1 MSRSIHSLIRR
12 YQDQQLNAE
21 EVRKLEDLLRTDPNA
36 LEIFRQET
44 NLIATIEDIAC
55 EQYPDVSDAI
65 VPLPTHLPQLPTHL
79 PQLPTQLPQLPSV
92 SSARWVMATGW
103 LVACI
108 AASLLIATFIS
119 PSSNTVNDDIATIIG
134 VNGPLQ
140 WTGNGGQVRSD
151 LIVGMQLPGGTI
163 DGIAPESWFA
173 LEFDDGS
180 VVVTSGNSMLAFSD
194 LGQKVLHLKEGRLS
208 ADVTPQPNGSPMLI
222 HTRSAI
228 LEIVGT
234 SFDID
239 TDLAATALNV
249 TEGKVRVKRRSDGQL
264 VEVTAQHQVIAAA
277 DHHLSV
283 TQIPQVAHYWQSQ
296 LQGGPR
302 RSYGRWLP
310 GAAEQGGPMLH
321 CIPHLTEEGKTIYTA
336 SFAVTVADAAPV
348 MTSAQTM
355 IQVEG
360 HLDRATDLYIG
371 MTLKTVK
378 GDFAGRF
385 QVVLPSEEFQSDE
398 RFKHTL
404 RIENFALDPSL
415 SAMKDN
421 LASKSH
427 ELIVDSIWCHTL
439 YQQAG
444 LAITSVELKEQ
455 SE

>member
-1 MSRSIHSLIRR
+1 MSRSIQSLVRR
-12 YQDQQLNAE
+12 YQDQQLNDE
-21 EVRKLEDLLRTDPNA
+21 EVRKLDDLLRTDPDA
-36 LEIFRQET
+36 REIFRQET

-55 EQYPDVSDAI
+55 EQGLD
-65 VPLPTHLPQLPTHL
+65 PLVDTATAPPADQIHGSLSGPF
-79 PQLPTQLPQLPSV
+79 S
-92 SSARWVMATGW
+92 RWMMATSW
-103 LVACI
+103 LVAVI
-108 AASLLIATFIS
+108 SASLLIATFAS
-119 PSSNTVNDDIATIIG
+119 PSASTQTETIATIIG

-151 LIVGMQLPGGTI
+151 LTVGMPLSGGTI
-163 DGIAPESWFA
+163 DGVSPESWFA

-194 LGQKVLHLKEGRLS
+194 LGQKVLLLKAGKLS
-208 ADVTPQPNGSPMLI
+208 ADVTPQPDGFPMLI

-264 VEVTAQHQVIAAA
+264 VDVPAQHQVIAAA
-277 DHHLSV
+277 DQDLNV
-283 TQIPQVAHYWQSQ
+283 TQIPQVAHHWQSQ
-296 LQGGPR
+296 LQDGPR
-302 RSYGRWLP
+302 RTYGRWLP
-310 GAAEQGGPMLH
+310 ATSDSGPMLH
-321 CIPHLTEEGKTIYTA
+321 CIPHLTETNQTIYTS

-348 MTSAQTM
+348 MTNAQTM
-355 IQVEG
+355 IEVEG
-360 HLDRATDLYIG
+360 HLDRATDLYVG
-371 MTLKTVK
+371 MTLKTAK

-398 RFKHTL
+398 RFKRTL
-404 RIENFALDPSL
+404 RIENFTLDPSL

-421 LASKSH
+421 LASTSH
-427 ELIVDSIWCHTL
+427 KLIVDSIWCHTL

-444 LAITSVELKEQ
+444 LAVTSVELKEQ